1 MYSTYLELLCLK
13 FDSQIKTTN
22 GKPTNRPD
30 KTTALEVNGIA
41 QFVCWYMKC
50 PSRPFLPIKEIRAI
64 PATVGGSTIGASTN
78 GLIKPAMRL
87 ELFANTQAKGTP
99 KSSAKAAESVE
110 VQSDNLIAV
119 KSESAL
125 KNLLQ
130 GTFANNETRG
140 ATITTA
146 AAVAR
151 VLVAS
156 PNFTLLQ
163 NPLLARI

>member
-1 MYSTYLELLCLK
+1 MRFL
-13 FDSQIKTTN
+13 DIKTEIDHI
-22 GKPTNRPD
+22 GVLYD
-30 KTTALEVNGIA
+30 IVFAFEA
-41 QFVCWYMKC
+41 QF
-50 PSRPFLPIKEIRAI
+50 SRFLAFR
-64 PATVGGSTIGASTN
+64 
-78 GLIKPAMRL
+78 
-87 ELFANTQAKGTP
+87 F
-99 KSSAKAAESVE
+99 AAESDE

-125 KNLLQ
+125 KKLLQ

-156 PNFTLLQ
+156 PNFTLRQ
-163 NPLLARI
+163 NPLLARISLLYGISSNS